1 MGLMASSGG
10 GGYEQ
15 VPPGTHRAVC
25 YKIVDG
31 GTLMEGFQGEPER
44 PRHCVFLFWELPD
57 VRMGDD
63 RPMSIF
69 KQYTLSLNENS
80 GLHKDLKSWRGKSFT
95 PKELEGFDLQN
106 VLGVSCDIE
115 VEHNANGN
123 AKVVSI
129 FKPDGGAK
137 KTATV
142 NDQVAFDIDVYCA
155 EFAGNSSPES
165 KAHCDMF
172 EDLPRFICT
181 RIETS
186 LEMQAAIRKGDKA
199 DKAEK
204 PATGL
209 AGMAEKKEEPELPEE
224 DFDDD
229 IPF

>member
-1 MGLMASSGG
+1 MGLMASSSGG
-10 GGYEQ
+10 GEYEQ

-44 PRHCVFLFWELPD
+44 PRHCVFLFWELPE
-57 VRMGDD
+57 VRTGND

-95 PKELEGFDLQN
+95 PEELKGFDLQN

-115 VEHNANGN
+115 VEHNQNGN

-137 KTATV
+137 KVATH
-142 NDQVAFDIDVYCA
+142 NDQVAFDIDIYCA
-155 EFAGNSSPES
+155 EFSGNSSPES

-186 LEMQAAIRKGDKA
+186 LQMQAALRKGEKA
-199 DKAEK
+199 A
-204 PATGL
+204 PAGL
-209 AGMAEKKEEPELPEE
+209 AAMAKKEEPELPEE
-224 DFDDD
+224 DFDDE

>member
-1 MGLMASSGG
+1 MGLMASSSGG

-15 VPPGTHRAVC
+15 VPEGRHRAVC

-31 GTLMEGFQGEPER
+31 GTLMEGFQSEPER

-57 VRMGDD
+57 LRMDDD

-80 GLHKDLKSWRGKSFT
+80 ALHKHLKAWRNKSFSE
-95 PKELEGFDLQN
+95 KEMNGGFDLRT
-106 VLGVSCDIE
+106 VLGVSCEIE
-115 VEHNANGN
+115 VDHNSNGR
-123 AKVVSI
+123 AVVTSI
-129 FKPDGGAK
+129 FPPTGGAR

-142 NDQVAFDIDVYCA
+142 NDQVAFDIDIYCA

-172 EDLPRFICT
+172 DELPRFMCE

-186 LEMQAAIRKGDKA
+186 LEMQAALRKGNKA
-199 DKAEK
+199 A
-204 PATGL
+204 PAGL
-209 AGMAEKKEEPELPEE
+209 AAMAQKKDDDDEGNGGAA
-224 DFDDD
+224 DFDDE

>member
-57 VRMGDD
+57 LRMDDD
-63 RPMSIF
+63 RPMSTF

-80 GLHKDLKSWRGKSFT
+80 ALHKHLKAWRNKSFT
-95 PKELEGFDLQN
+95 EDDLKGFDLKN
-106 VLGVSCDIE
+106 VLGATCEIE
-115 VEHNANGN
+115 IAHNSNGN
-123 AKVVSI
+123 ARVTSI
-129 FKPDGGAK
+129 FPPTGGAK

-142 NDQVAFDIDVYCA
+142 NDQVAFDIDIYCA
-155 EFAGNSSPES
+155 EFSGNSSPES

-172 EDLPRFICT
+172 EELPRFICT

-186 LEMQAAIRKGDKA
+186 LEMQAALRKGDKA
-199 DKAEK
+199 A
-204 PATGL
+204 PAGL
-209 AGMAEKKEEPELPEE
+209 AAMAKKEEPELPEE
-224 DFDDD
+224 DFDDE